1 MKSLL
6 FILPLASLAFQ
17 AVAQQQPPNI
27 IHIIADD
34 LGYDDLS
41 CFGSKYYRTPNLD
54 KLAQQ
59 GTRLTNFYAPH
70 ATCTP
75 SRTAV
80 MTGRISPRVNDKKG
94 LPVLFPFSKEGLDP
108 EKEIAFPRL
117 LKARGYATALLG
129 KWHIGHLP
137 QYLPP
142 QHGFDYY
149 LGIPFPNDHGPE
161 RLGNTNSYGLD
172 SIPLMKNND
181 VAKRLDNNEIAELP
195 GLFVRETCMYMEK
208 CVKEKKPFYIQY
220 SNIETHTP
228 WFIPKGF
235 EGKSKYGAYGDAVE
249 YLDMSVGIILGYLQ
263 KLGIEDNTIIV
274 FHADNGPL
282 VHPYPELELCYGR
295 YAAVDTALK
304 HILREGKYQERFEG
318 GPRVAAIV
326 KWSGNIPAGTVNAQL
341 LSGADLF
348 TTFLHVAGAEVPQDR
363 AIDGKDILPLL
374 KSNNAQQSVRNTFFS
389 FGPRG
394 ALQAVRYKQWKLVHA
409 KENRQLLFNLEK
421 DISEKQNLAGKY
433 PQIVQQ
439 LAALGEEAKK
449 AVAEDKVLPEN
460 NQLTF

>member
-6 FILPLASLAFQ
+6 FILSLAGLASHS
-17 AVAQQQPPNI
+17 VAQQQPNI

-54 KLAQQ
+54 KLARQ

-117 LKARGYATALLG
+117 LKTKGYATALLG

-172 SIPLMKNND
+172 SIPLMKDNA
-181 VAKRLDNNEIAELP
+181 VAKRLGNNEIAELP
-195 GLFVRETCMYMEK
+195 GLFVRETCMYMAK

-235 EGKSKYGAYGDAVE
+235 EGKSRYGAFGDAVE
-249 YLDMSVGIILGYLQ
+249 YFDMSVGIILEYLQ
-263 KLGIEDNTIIV
+263 KLGIENNTIVV

-295 YAAVDTALK
+295 YAAVDTTRE

-326 KWSGNIPAGTVNAQL
+326 KWAGNIPAGSVNEQL
-341 LSGADLF
+341 VSGADLF
-348 TTFLHVAGAEVPQDR
+348 TTFLHIAGAEVPRDR

-374 KSNNAQQSVRNTFFS
+374 KSNDPRQSVRNTFFS

-394 ALQAVRYKQWKLVHA
+394 ALQAVRYKQWKLV
-409 KENRQLLFNLEK
+409 NGTMLFDLEK
-421 DISEKQNLAGKY
+421 DISEKQDVAGEY

-439 LAALGEEAKK
+439 LATLGKQAKK
-449 AVAEDKVLPEN
+449 AVVEDKPLPEN
-460 NQLTF
+460 NQFSF

>member
-1 MKSLL
+1 MKKLL
-6 FILPLASLAFQ
+6 IILMLAGTAGNAS
-17 AVAQQQPPNI
+17 AQQQPPNI

-41 CFGSKYYRTPNLD
+41 CFGSKHYRTPNID
-54 KLAQQ
+54 KLAEE

-70 ATCTP
+70 GTCTP

-80 MTGRISPRVNDKKG
+80 MTGRISPRINDKKG
-94 LPVLFPFSKEGLDP
+94 LGVLFPFSKEGLDP

-117 LKARGYATALLG
+117 LKNKGYATALLG
-129 KWHIGHLP
+129 KWHIGHLQ

-142 QHGFDYY
+142 QHGFDYF

-181 VAKRLDNNEIAELP
+181 VGRRLDNNDLAELP
-195 GLFVRETCMYMEK
+195 SLFVRETCMYMAK

-220 SNIETHTP
+220 ANIETHTP

-235 EGKSKYGAYGDAVE
+235 EGRSRYGAYGDAVE
-249 YLDMSVGIILGYLQ
+249 YLDMSVGIILGYLR
-263 KLGIEDNTIIV
+263 KLGIENNTIIV

-295 YAAVDTALK
+295 YAAVDTTLR
-304 HILREGKYQERFEG
+304 HLLREGKYQERFEG

-326 KWSGNIPAGTVNAQL
+326 KWAGHIPAGKEHAQL

-348 TTFLHVAGAEVPQDR
+348 TTFLGLAGAEVPRDR
-363 AIDGKDILPLL
+363 VIDGKDILPLL
-374 KSNNAQQSVRNTFFS
+374 RSGDAGQSVRNTFFS
-389 FGPRG
+389 FRPRG
-394 ALQAVRYKQWKLVHA
+394 LLQAVRYKQWKLVFA
-409 KENRQLLFNLEK
+409 KANQLLLFNLDA
-421 DISEKQNLAGKY
+421 DISEQHNIADQH
-433 PQIVQQ
+433 PQIVRQ
-439 LAALGEEAKK
+439 LAALGQKAKK
-449 AVAEDKVLPEN
+449 AVADDNALPEN
-460 NQLTF
+460 NQLAF